1 MYPALDLIPRYLAHN
16 LHWTVHRET
25 WHMTR
30 TGLQSRYFAHVLHST
45 LYRDTWIQ
53 FKIYPNVQVHLPPLP
68 LHVLSVYIFNI
79 YYVNHTKNLCL
90 WWCKM
95 RCSSLCKFLQ
105 SFVACTLLGSN
116 IFFSCM
122 FFDTLSFLI
131 YQTQRRNCRT
141 YVNLIQTICS
151 VSDFLI
157 CQGRCR
163 QNSKYWTLRG
173 GGLCAL
179 LLQVFHP
186 ILALY
191 PCLSWNPISIQ
202 QATPSGRGCN

>member
-1 MYPALDLIPRYLAHN
+1 MSCTRPYI
-16 LHWTVHRET
+16 ET
-25 WHMTR
+25 LESSSKFTPMC
-30 TGLQSRYFAHVLHST
+30 
-45 LYRDTWIQ
+45 
-53 FKIYPNVQVHLPPLP
+53 K
-68 LHVLSVYIFNI
+68 YIFLLFRYMCYRFTYSI
-79 YYVNHTKNLCL
+79 FIMLNHTKNLCL

-122 FFDTLSFLI
+122 FFNTLSFLI
-131 YQTQRRNCRT
+131 YQRQRRN
-141 YVNLIQTICS
+141 VNLIQTICS

-186 ILALY
+186 HT
-191 PCLSWNPISIQ
+191 CLVSVPQLKPYIHPTGNPK
-202 QATPSGRGCN
+202 R